1 MSVKPQNRAGLH
13 PEPEEK
19 ESLISAGQVV
29 GTHGLR
35 GDLRVR
41 LLSSDPATLL
51 AVDACVMCLQDGVR
65 VPVVPV
71 RQTMHKGQVL
81 LRLRGYETLDAVE
94 RFRGATLLLNPEQL
108 PPLDTDEFYWHQLE
122 GALVVDAHRGELGRL
137 SSMFSTAAHDTWVV
151 KGCAGE
157 VMIPVVDA
165 FIVRVDLDN
174 KRVDVDLPD
183 GLIGLDA

>member
-1 MSVKPQNRAGLH
+1 MKPQNRTDLH
-13 PEPEEK
+13 PGSEEK

-41 LLSSDPATLL
+41 PLSGDPAALL
-51 AVDACVMCLQDGVR
+51 AVDACVMRLYDGLC

-94 RFRGATLLLNPEQL
+94 KFRGATLLLNPEQL
-108 PPLDTDEFYWHQLE
+108 PLLDTDEFYWHQLE
-122 GALVVDAHRGELGRL
+122 GALVVDVQRGELGRL

-151 KGCAGE
+151 KGPASE

-165 FIVRVDLDN
+165 FIVRIDLEN

>member
-1 MSVKPQNRAGLH
+1 LSVKPQNRPGLH
-13 PEPEEK
+13 PDPEKK

-35 GDLRVR
+35 GDLKVR
-41 LLSSDPATLL
+41 PISGDPAALL
-51 AVDACVMCLQDGVR
+51 AVRVCVMRLRDGVS
-65 VPVVPV
+65 VPVEPV
-71 RQTMHKGQVL
+71 RQTLHKGQVL
-81 LRLRGYETLDAVE
+81 LRLRGHETLDAVE
-94 RFRGATLLLNPEQL
+94 KFRGATLLLSPEQL
-108 PPLDTDEFYWHQLE
+108 PPLENDEFYWHQLE
-122 GALVVDAHRGELGRL
+122 GALVIDVQRGELGRL

-165 FIVRVDLDN
+165 FIVAVDLDN